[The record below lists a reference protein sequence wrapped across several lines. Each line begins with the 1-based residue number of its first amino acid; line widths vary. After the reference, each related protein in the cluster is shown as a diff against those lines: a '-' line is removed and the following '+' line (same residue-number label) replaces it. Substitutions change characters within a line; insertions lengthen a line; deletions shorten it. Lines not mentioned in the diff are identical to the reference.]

1 MAQQR
6 RRGKKPGCWVRKSFY
21 VSAEYKSFKT
31 YQELKK
37 NLKSLIE
44 ENTVDDNE
52 VTITRTRRGEWL
64 RTLGEKSEGKKGCK
78 AGAGGMVWLAKE
90 ANSNRTEQR

>member
-52 VTITRTRRGEWL
+52 VTITRTRRGEW
-64 RTLGEKSEGKKGCK
+64 GEWFEKWRITEGKPEKFKEG
-78 AGAGGMVWLAKE
+78 WL
-90 ANSNRTEQR
+90 